1 MERRGESKRKTNE
14 TNISIS
20 LNIDGGGEC
29 SVDTSVPFLDHML
42 SQIAKHGFFDM
53 KVAAKGDTNID
64 FHHTV
69 EDAGIVLGDVFKSAL
84 GDKKGIRRYGYASI
98 PLNEALANVTVD
110 LSGRPY
116 FVYNVNLPKEK
127 VGDFDVELIEE
138 FFNAFAVHCG
148 VTLHINVPYGTN
160 LHHIVEAVFKS
171 FAKAM
176 DMATAIDE
184 RSNAVPSTKG
194 NL

>member
-1 MERRGESKRKTNE
+1 MERIGEVTRKTNE
-14 TNISIS
+14 TDISIF
-20 LNIDGGGEC
+20 LNIDGAGEY

-53 KVAAKGDTNID
+53 RIEAKGDTDID

-69 EDAGIVLGDVFKSAL
+69 EDTGIVLGEVFKSAL
-84 GDKKGIRRYGYASI
+84 GDKKGIKRYGYASV

-116 FVYNVNLPKEK
+116 FVYNVDLPKGK

-160 LHHIVEAVFKS
+160 LHHIAEAIFKS
-171 FAKAM
+171 LGRAL
-176 DMATAIDE
+176 DMATAIDG
-184 RSNAVPSTKG
+184 RSSDIPSTKG

>member
-1 MERRGESKRKTNE
+1 MTRKGESKRKTNE
-14 TNISIS
+14 TDIGIS
-20 LNIDGGGEC
+20 LKIDGIGKY
-29 SVDTSVPFLDHML
+29 SIDTSVPFLDHML

-53 KVAAKGDTNID
+53 EVTATGDTKID

-69 EDAGIVLGDVFKSAL
+69 EDAGIVLGEVFKSAL
-84 GDKKGIRRYGYASI
+84 GDKKGIRRYGYASV

-148 VTLHINVPYGTN
+148 VTLHINVLYGTN
-160 LHHIVEAVFKS
+160 LHHIVEAIFKS

-176 DMATAIDE
+176 DMATSIDD
-184 RSNAVPSTKG
+184 RSNAIPSTKG